1 MSARARRRRLERSRG
16 SIGKKILLGLSVVLA
31 VAGIALASVGLWV
44 EDILADTPSIDELKP
59 IDRGQTSKVYASDGS
74 FLGTIQASIVREPV
88 DFDKIPRDLKR
99 ATVAIEDENFYHHS
113 GVDWGAVVRAAVEN
127 AEAGFE
133 ARQGGST
140 ITQQLVKNLYIH
152 DPQETL
158 ERKIREAK
166 LSMELEDE
174 HSKSWI
180 LNEYLNTASYG
191 TNDGRTAVGVKAAAE
206 VYFNK
211 DVSDLDLKESA
222 LLAGLPQA
230 PTDYNPFLNPHR
242 AKERR
247 NDVLEKMAEQRYI
260 SDADYLRLRD
270 EGLGLDAGNK
280 YETIHEPYFFDY
292 VTQELIERY
301 GVQQVREGGLKV
313 YTTINPS
320 LQAMAVKAVQDCA
333 VCPPGGPSAALASV
347 DAPTGHILAMASS
360 GTYSESQNNLAANA
374 HRQPGSSF
382 KPFVL
387 ATALKEGIDPNS
399 TYYNGTS
406 PVTLHLC
413 DYCEPWVVNNAEPG
427 GGTMNLV
434 DATTH
439 SVNAIYAQL
448 GMDVGPENFDKTAHS
463 LGITSPLDDLP
474 AEAIGGLRVGVS
486 PLEMADA
493 YASFADGGVHHDV
506 SAISKVEFPS
516 DDEGDPGKVD
526 DFEEPEGNRVLT
538 DGIAYEVTQ
547 ILETVLDSGT
557 AAGHDIPC
565 PAAGKTGTTDEQ
577 TDAWFVGYTPRI
589 STAVWVGYPNSRT
602 SMGSAAFGGSYAA
615 PVWQEYMT
623 QAIGNYCGDWAQPQ
637 NPFSGS
643 SFSSDKTVSPDYDSS
658 STYDSTGTGTVK
670 PDKSTD
676 STDTDTGTDSGNYDP
691 DLYAPGAGQDPLP
704 TPPDN
709 SGNSQGGGPPPTV
722 PPSGGGAG
730 GGGSGGVGG

>member
-16 SIGKKILLGLSVVLA
+16 SVGKKILLGFSVVLA
-31 VAGIALASVGLWV
+31 AVGIALASVGLWV

-59 IDRGQTSKVYASDGS
+59 INRGETSKVYASDGS
-74 FLGTIQASIVREPV
+74 FLGIIQASILREPV
-88 DFDKIPRDLKR
+88 DFDKIPLSLKQ
-99 ATVAIEDENFYHHS
+99 ATVSIEDENFYHHS

-166 LSMELEDE
+166 LAMELEDE
-174 HSKSWI
+174 HSKNWI
-180 LNEYLNTASYG
+180 LNQYLNTASYG

-211 DVSDLDLKESA
+211 DVTDLDIKESA

-230 PTDYNPFLNPHR
+230 PSEYNPFLNPH
-242 AKERR
+242 ASKVRR
-247 NDVLEKMAEQRYI
+247 NEVLEKMNEQGYLG
-260 SDADYLRLRD
+260 DAKYAKLRQ
-270 EGLGLDAGNK
+270 EGLGLDAGHK
-280 YETIHEPYFFDY
+280 YETIREPYFFDY
-292 VTQELIERY
+292 VEQELIERY

-313 YTTINPS
+313 YTTINPV
-320 LQAMAVKAVQDCA
+320 LQAYAQQAVADCA
-333 VCPPGGPSAALASV
+333 VCSGPSAALASV
-347 DAPTGHILAMASS
+347 DAPTGHILAMAAS
-360 GTYSESQNNLAANA
+360 GTYDQSQVNLAANA

-387 ATALKEGIDPNS
+387 ATALKEGIDPET

-448 GMDVGPENFDKTAHS
+448 GLDVGPESFDKTAHS
-463 LGITSPLDDLP
+463 LGITSPLDAVP
-474 AEAIGGLRVGVS
+474 AEAIGGLRIGVS

-516 DDEGDPGKVD
+516 DDNGDPGKVD
-526 DFEEPEGNRVLT
+526 DFEQPEGNRVLT
-538 DGIAYEVTQ
+538 DGVAYEVTQ
-547 ILETVLDSGT
+547 ILKTVLDSGT

-615 PVWQEYMT
+615 PVWQEYMLK
-623 QAIGNYCGDWAQPQ
+623 AIGNYCGDWPEPQ

-643 SFSSDKTVSPDYDSS
+643 SFSSGHTVSSS
-658 STYDSTGTGTVK
+658 SSSSSSSSYGTTTSPSGTGTGTGNGGQ
-670 PDKSTD
+670 SGYD
-676 STDTDTGTDSGNYDP
+676 S
-691 DLYAPGAGQDPLP
+691 DLYAPGAGQEPLP

-709 SGNSQGGGPPPTV
+709 SGSQG
-722 PPSGGGAG
+722 GGGAG